1 MKLSKKNR
9 YVMVGEKQKSTKQTI
24 LLHEFEGKKESQ
36 ITGEERNCELTPTLV
51 I

>member
-1 MKLSKKNR
+1 
-9 YVMVGEKQKSTKQTI
+9 MVGEQQKTTKPTI
-24 LLHEFEGKKESQ
+24 FLHKFEGKKESQ